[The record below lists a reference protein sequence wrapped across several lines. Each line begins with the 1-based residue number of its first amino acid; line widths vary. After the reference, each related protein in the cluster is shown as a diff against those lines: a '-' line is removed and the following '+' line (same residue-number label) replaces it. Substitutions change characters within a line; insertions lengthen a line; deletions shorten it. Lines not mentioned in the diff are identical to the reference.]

1 MNFSPALF
9 TNPTTSFSPKTH
21 NYISL
26 HPTTHPPLVVV
37 LQPPSALQNTTKR
50 TDRAALAPLTH
61 THTYLRLLIRARC
74 YFSPDNR
81 ARNTAPL
88 ISSPL
93 SLSLPLSRFASG
105 GRLTWSLHRR
115 RRGRS
120 HAPALACE
128 NRNTFEFSRSDRVRI
143 EKIRKLT

>member
-93 SLSLPLSRFASG
+93 SLSPSLSVRV
-105 GRLTWSLHRR
+105 GR
-115 RRGRS
+115 
-120 HAPALACE
+120 PAHMIATSPPPRTFTRAGARLRKSKYFRIFSQRQSEDRE
-128 NRNTFEFSRSDRVRI
+128 N
-143 EKIRKLT
+143 